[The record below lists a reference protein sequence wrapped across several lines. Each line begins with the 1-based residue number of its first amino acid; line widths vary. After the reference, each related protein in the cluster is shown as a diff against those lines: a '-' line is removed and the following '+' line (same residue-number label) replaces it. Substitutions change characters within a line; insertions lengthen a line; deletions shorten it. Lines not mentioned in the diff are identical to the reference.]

1 MLSNST
7 ARWLDFLY
15 LTDNNPDWEN
25 RTAATLPIWG
35 KDQQLANR
43 TPANKS
49 PFAIIYI
56 NARYL
61 APWSAT
67 KYY

>member
-1 MLSNST
+1 M
-7 ARWLDFLY
+7 
-15 LTDNNPDWEN
+15 
-25 RTAATLPIWG
+25 PIWG
-35 KDQQLANR
+35 KNQQLTNR

-56 NARYL
+56 NAQYL